1 MRNYFF
7 KRDEYIKL
15 DDNGESLNLKS
26 ISVIYIKKKEKQVLI
41 IKSIQKSCILIYV
54 IIYMNYIDFIIEH

>member
-26 ISVIYIKKKEKQVLI
+26 ISVIYIKKKEK
-41 IKSIQKSCILIYV
+41 
-54 IIYMNYIDFIIEH
+54 

>member
-54 IIYMNYIDFIIEH
+54 IIDINYIDFIIEH